1 MTDASEFPSA
11 VATLRLP
18 AAMRDEIVAHAR
30 SEAPRECC
38 GLIAGRAGRATK
50 LYRLVNL
57 EPGVTRY
64 RVDDAELFRVYRDL
78 DDRGEDVL
86 AIYHSHPATSAFPS
100 PTDVALAAWP
110 DAFYVICSLAGPEA
124 PVVRA
129 FHIVDGVITEAE
141 TVAGS

>member
-1 MTDASEFPSA
+1 MATSPGPQPASS
-11 VATLRLP
+11 TLALP
-18 AAMRDEIVAHAR
+18 TAMRQEIIAHAR

-38 GLIAGRAGRATK
+38 GLISGRNGTPER
-50 LYRLVNL
+50 LYRLANL

-78 DDRGEDVL
+78 DGRGEDVV
-86 AIYHSHPATSAFPS
+86 AIYHSHPATPAYPS

-110 DAFYVICSLAGPEA
+110 EAFYVICSLADPNA

-129 FHIVDGVITEAE
+129 FRIVDGDITEANI
-141 TVAGS
+141 VRGA